1 MKRYTKAER
10 VAFNTRA
17 NAILARFP
25 EVRSE
30 LYPRRAMSDI
40 GPIQLCTSHAL
51 KHGDSVAGINARVS
65 TEQFGDYGDSR
76 RALATILGIALPSGK
91 WNICGF
97 DPVAVLDEFEDR
109 LARVN
114 ARPPTP
120 EEAAAWDE
128 ADAAEAAIWAA
139 RRAEWAAEKNLEPV
153 SP

>member
-1 MKRYTKAER
+1 MKRYTKSER
-10 VAFNTRA
+10 EAFNRRA
-17 NAILARFP
+17 DAILSRFP

-51 KHGDSVAGINARVS
+51 EHGDSVACINARVS
-65 TEQFGDYGDSR
+65 TDQFGDYGDPR
-76 RALATILGIALPSGK
+76 RARAASLGITLPSGK
-91 WNICGF
+91 WNVCGF
-97 DPVAVLDEFEDR
+97 DPVAVLDEFENR

-120 EEAAAWDE
+120 AEFAAWNE
-128 ADAAEAAIWAA
+128 ADAAEAALWAA
-139 RRAEWAAEKNLEPV
+139 RRADWAAEKNLTPV